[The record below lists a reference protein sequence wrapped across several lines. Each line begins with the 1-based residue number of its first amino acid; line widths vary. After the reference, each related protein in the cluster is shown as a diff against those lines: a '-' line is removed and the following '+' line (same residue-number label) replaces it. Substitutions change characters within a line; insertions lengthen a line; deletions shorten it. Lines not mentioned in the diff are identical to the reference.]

1 MTQSPPLGKILVGA
15 PLIDEECSLLV
26 HVLIPILL
34 LKIERQEEEKAKDT
48 ASQKEK
54 LQKESGGSNPFS
66 KCLQVHVPPRLQNPI
81 SLQVPRDRLII
92 EEVSNSFLTTT
103 PELSFL
109 LFSSTLPSFS
119 FLKKKKNDC
128 KSGQCSI
135 HFWDERLSKKEKIIK
150 SNISKAFP

>member
-119 FLKKKKNDC
+119 FLKKKK
-128 KSGQCSI
+128 
-135 HFWDERLSKKEKIIK
+135 
-150 SNISKAFP
+150 